1 MDSGEIVPRGE
12 IGAIEVKGPN
22 VFRGYWRM
30 PEKTAQEFRSDGF
43 LITGDLARA
52 DADGY
57 IHLVGGTKELVISGG
72 FNVYPKEVENEI
84 DALDGVL
91 ESAVFGAPHPDF
103 GEGVTT
109 VVVPHPGAPI
119 TEFERTRRAQRA
131 ARQIQVAEAGLLR
144 RVPASQCDGQSSEGD
159 AARDRLGSLC
169 CSGYLIVT
177 IVGLPATSL
186 P

>member
-119 TEFERTRRAQRA
+119 TESSVLAALSERLAKFK
-131 ARQIQVAEAGLLR
+131 LPK
-144 RVPASQCDGQSSEGD
+144 RVFFVE
-159 AARDRLGSLC
+159 
-169 CSGYLIVT
+169 
-177 IVGLPATSL
+177 SL
-186 P
+186 PRNAMGKVQKATLRETD